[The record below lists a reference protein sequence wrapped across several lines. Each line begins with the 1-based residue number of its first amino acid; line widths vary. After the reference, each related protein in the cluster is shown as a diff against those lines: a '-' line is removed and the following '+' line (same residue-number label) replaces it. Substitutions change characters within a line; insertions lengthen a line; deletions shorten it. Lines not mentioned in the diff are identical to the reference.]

1 MSMGWSETEQNE
13 LAVMPWILPGS
24 CSTVTTVTPVANRPI
39 ALRNS
44 DNESEEVGIWEVF
57 EDTILGAGKAKQ
69 CVRMGNSVAASR
81 MNGGTRNG
89 VNRDGAN
96 DCDFGRDGT
105 GRHRAGVPA
114 GEGRGMHFDRF
125 AGCGAGAGNGEA
137 VARTGPRRTNRG
149 ERQSF
154 GGSGLRYRHLDGSL
168 LGSGGAAE
176 TIEECME
183 TGNDCD

>member
-44 DNESEEVGIWEVF
+44 DNESEEVGILEVF

-69 CVRMGNSVAASR
+69 CVRTGNGVAAIRISR
-81 MNGGTRNG
+81 RMING

-96 DCDFGRDGT
+96 DCDSGRN
-105 GRHRAGVPA
+105 
-114 GEGRGMHFDRF
+114 E
-125 AGCGAGAGNGEA
+125 
-137 VARTGPRRTNRG
+137 
-149 ERQSF
+149 S
-154 GGSGLRYRHLDGSL
+154 
-168 LGSGGAAE
+168 
-176 TIEECME
+176 
-183 TGNDCD
+183 

>member
-69 CVRMGNSVAASR
+69 CVRMGNSLAPIQMTAR
-81 MNGGTRNG
+81 TRNG
-89 VNRDGAN
+89 VKTRSAN
-96 DCDFGRDGT
+96 NYNFR
-105 GRHRAGVPA
+105 P
-114 GEGRGMHFDRF
+114 
-125 AGCGAGAGNGEA
+125 
-137 VARTGPRRTNRG
+137 
-149 ERQSF
+149 
-154 GGSGLRYRHLDGSL
+154 
-168 LGSGGAAE
+168 
-176 TIEECME
+176 
-183 TGNDCD
+183 

>member
-1 MSMGWSETEQNE
+1 MSMGWSENEQNE

-69 CVRMGNSVAASR
+69 CVRMGNSVAAIR

-89 VNRDGAN
+89 GNRDGAN
-96 DCDFGRDGT
+96 DYHFGRGGT
-105 GRHRAGVPA
+105 GRHRAGGPA
-114 GEGRGMHFDRF
+114 GEGRGMHVDWV
-125 AGCGAGAGNGEA
+125 AGW
-137 VARTGPRRTNRG
+137 RTGGGNRERG
-149 ERQSF
+149 EVN
-154 GGSGLRYRHLDGSL
+154 GS
-168 LGSGGAAE
+168 
-176 TIEECME
+176 
-183 TGNDCD
+183 

>member
-1 MSMGWSETEQNE
+1 MSMGWSETEQIE
-13 LAVMPWILPGS
+13 LAGIPWILRGS

-39 ALRNS
+39 ALRKS

-69 CVRMGNSVAASR
+69 CVRMGNSVAAIR

-96 DCDFGRDGT
+96 DCDSGRYGS

-125 AGCGAGAGNGEA
+125 AGSGAGAGNGEA
-137 VARTGPRRTNRG
+137 VARTGRRRANRG

-154 GGSGLRYRHLDGSL
+154 GGGGLRDRHLDGSL
-168 LGSGGAAE
+168 LRSGGA
-176 TIEECME
+176 
-183 TGNDCD
+183 GKKG